1 MEHPTA
7 NPPQEH
13 NLPVG
18 KSLSASAPKKS
29 SAVGFIWL
37 ILAIVALGALTAFGA
52 LPRINQRVALE
63 KHTKEQGALAMS
75 VSVVAAQPGAAMQ
88 EFSLP
93 GNTEAI
99 QDAPIYA
106 RVDGYLHK
114 RYVNI
119 GDSVKAGQVLADIET
134 PELDQ
139 QVEAAA
145 SSAEQANANLDTSRQ
160 AYLKAQVD
168 EKSAAAN
175 VQKAKTDLQFYTREL
190 ARYRQLV
197 AQGAVSA
204 EDSDAR
210 LQAYNAGMANLDSMV
225 AAERSA
231 QVTITSAKAAVH
243 VAQAAA
249 NAAQSLHN
257 QYQATQSFKK
267 VTALFDGVVTK
278 RNVDAGA
285 LIASGSGNNN
295 NVLFEIAKTD
305 ILRVFVYVPE
315 QYVVY
320 IENGEHAILDF
331 QEFPSSHFDGIVSN
345 VSGGIDPQ
353 SKTLQVEIH
362 VPNAKHKLLPGMYAQ
377 VRFQVPTKV
386 RLPVVP
392 ATTCQTR
399 PDGAFMFTV
408 DKENRA
414 HLHKVFV
421 GRDLGGSFE
430 IASGINV
437 GDLVIINPSDEIR
450 DNMEVTPTIVELPK
464 AEKDKK

>member
-1 MEHPTA
+1 
-7 NPPQEH
+7 
-13 NLPVG
+13 V
-18 KSLSASAPKKS
+18 
-29 SAVGFIWL
+29 
-37 ILAIVALGALTAFGA
+37 
-52 LPRINQRVALE
+52 
-63 KHTKEQGALAMS
+63 
-75 VSVVAAQPGAAMQ
+75 
-88 EFSLP
+88 
-93 GNTEAI
+93 
-99 QDAPIYA
+99 
-106 RVDGYLHK
+106 
-114 RYVNI
+114 
-119 GDSVKAGQVLADIET
+119 
-134 PELDQ
+134 
-139 QVEAAA
+139 AA
-145 SSAEQANANLDTSRQ
+145 SSAEQANANLDTARQ
-160 AYLKAQVD
+160 NYLKSQVD

-231 QVTITSAKAAVH
+231 QVSITSAKAAVH

-249 NAAQSLHN
+249 NAAQSLHD

-285 LIASGSGNNN
+285 LIASGSSNNN
-295 NVLFEIAKTD
+295 NLLFEIAKTD
-305 ILRVFVYVPE
+305 VLRVFVYVPE
-315 QYVVY
+315 QYVEYV
-320 IENGEHAILDF
+320 EDKEHAILDF
-331 QEFPSSHFDGIVSN
+331 QEFPTTHFDGIVTN

-362 VPNAKHKLLPGMYAQ
+362 VPNANHKLLPGMYAQ
-377 VRFQVPTKV
+377 VRFQVPTKI

-392 ATTCQTR
+392 ATTLQTR
-399 PDGAFMFTV
+399 PDGAFMFVV
-408 DKENRA
+408 DKAHHA

-421 GRDLGGSFE
+421 GRDLGGQFE

-450 DNMEVTPTIVELPK
+450 DDMLVTPTVVDLPK
-464 AEKDKK
+464 PDKK

>member
-1 MEHPTA
+1 MERPIA

-13 NLPVG
+13 NLPVEN
-18 KSLSASAPKKS
+18 SLTIPKKRS
-29 SAVGFIWL
+29 GGGVIWL
-37 ILAIVALGALTAFGA
+37 ILGIVALVGLIAFGA
-52 LPRINQRVALE
+52 LPRINQRRELE

-75 VSVVAAQPGAAMQ
+75 VSVIAAQPGAAMQ

-99 QDAPIYA
+99 QDAPIYS

-119 GDSVKAGQVLADIET
+119 GDTVKAGQVLADIET

-139 QVEAAA
+139 QVLAAA
-145 SSAEQANANLDTSRQ
+145 SSAEQANANLDTARQ
-160 AYLKAQVD
+160 NYLKSQVD

-231 QVTITSAKAAVH
+231 QVSITSAKAAVH

-249 NAAQSLHN
+249 NAAQSLHD

-285 LIASGSGNNN
+285 LIASGSSNNN
-295 NVLFEIAKTD
+295 NLLFEIAKTD
-305 ILRVFVYVPE
+305 VLRVFVYVPE
-315 QYVVY
+315 QYVEYV
-320 IENGEHAILDF
+320 EDKEHAILDF
-331 QEFPSSHFDGIVSN
+331 QEFPTTHFDGIVTN

-362 VPNAKHKLLPGMYAQ
+362 VPNANHKLLPGMYAQ
-377 VRFQVPTKV
+377 VRFQVPTKI

-392 ATTCQTR
+392 ATTLQTR
-399 PDGAFMFTV
+399 PDGAFMFVV
-408 DKENRA
+408 DKAHHA

-421 GRDLGGSFE
+421 GRDLGGQFE

-450 DNMEVTPTIVELPK
+450 DDMLVTPTVVDLPK
-464 AEKDKK
+464 PDKK

>member
-1 MEHPTA
+1 MERPIA

-13 NLPVG
+13 NLPVEN
-18 KSLSASAPKKS
+18 SLTIPKKRS
-29 SAVGFIWL
+29 GGGVIWL
-37 ILAIVALGALTAFGA
+37 ILGIVALVGLIAFGA
-52 LPRINQRVALE
+52 LPRINQRRELE

-75 VSVVAAQPGAAMQ
+75 VSVIAAQPGAAMQ

-99 QDAPIYA
+99 QDAPIYS

-119 GDSVKAGQVLADIET
+119 GDTVKAGQVLADIET

-139 QVEAAA
+139 QVLVAA
-145 SSAEQANANLDTSRQ
+145 SSAEQANANLDTARQ
-160 AYLKAQVD
+160 NYLKSQVD

-231 QVTITSAKAAVH
+231 QVSITSAKAAVH

-249 NAAQSLHN
+249 NAAQSLHD

-285 LIASGSGNNN
+285 LIASGSSNNN
-295 NVLFEIAKTD
+295 NLLFEIAKTD
-305 ILRVFVYVPE
+305 VLRVFVYVPE
-315 QYVVY
+315 QYVEYV
-320 IENGEHAILDF
+320 EDKEHAILDF
-331 QEFPSSHFDGIVSN
+331 QEFPTTHFDGIVTN

-362 VPNAKHKLLPGMYAQ
+362 VPNANHKLLPGMYAQ
-377 VRFQVPTKV
+377 VRFQVPTKI

-392 ATTCQTR
+392 ATTLQTR
-399 PDGAFMFTV
+399 PDGAFMFVV
-408 DKENRA
+408 DKAHHA

-421 GRDLGGSFE
+421 GRDLGGQFE

-450 DNMEVTPTIVELPK
+450 DDMLVTPTVVDLPK
-464 AEKDKK
+464 PDKK